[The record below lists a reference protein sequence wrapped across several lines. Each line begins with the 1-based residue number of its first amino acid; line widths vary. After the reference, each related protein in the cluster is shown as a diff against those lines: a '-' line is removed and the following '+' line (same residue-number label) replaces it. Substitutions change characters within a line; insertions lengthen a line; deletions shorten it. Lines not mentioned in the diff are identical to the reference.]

1 MKYLRWMVPS
11 DMMKLDADER
21 ILLRGSRGLPNIH
34 HVNDTTM
41 ETINLSSSRLSVYG
55 ADHGL
60 GSRLSA
66 IGHSG
71 GPIVTQVART
81 MQVPLAYAED
91 IIGVQGEILITLDA
105 LVVTF

>member
-1 MKYLRWMVPS
+1 M
-11 DMMKLDADER
+11 ER
-21 ILLRGSRGLPNIH
+21 IWKKNLASWSLRI
-34 HVNDTTM
+34 
-41 ETINLSSSRLSVYG
+41 RLSVYG
-55 ADHGL
+55 EDHGL
-60 GSRLSA
+60 GSRPSA

-71 GPIVTQVART
+71 GPIVTQVAQT

>member
-1 MKYLRWMVPS
+1 MNGENLEKEPRIMELR
-11 DMMKLDADER
+11 
-21 ILLRGSRGLPNIH
+21 NQ
-34 HVNDTTM
+34 

-60 GSRLSA
+60 GSRPSA

-71 GPIVTQVART
+71 GPIVTQVTQT

>member
-1 MKYLRWMVPS
+1 M
-11 DMMKLDADER
+11 ER
-21 ILLRGSRGLPNIH
+21 IWKK
-34 HVNDTTM
+34 
-41 ETINLSSSRLSVYG
+41 NLASWSLGIRLSVYG

-60 GSRLSA
+60 GSRPSA

-71 GPIVTQVART
+71 GPIVTQVTQT